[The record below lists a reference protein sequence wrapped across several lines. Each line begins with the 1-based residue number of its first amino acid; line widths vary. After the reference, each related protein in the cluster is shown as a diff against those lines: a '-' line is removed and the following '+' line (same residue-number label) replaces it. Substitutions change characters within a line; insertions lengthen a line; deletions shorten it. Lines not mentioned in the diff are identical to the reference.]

1 MDFEQSTKIEDKTGK
16 IPFFQGLRGMLLG
29 WFLLLALV
37 PMALVSTISYN
48 RARDALVESA
58 MEKIV
63 ITREINKNTVLTLFN
78 RWKLEILFVS
88 QMESL
93 KSDIVDMAAGFNF
106 IGADRLKSLYF
117 AKPDLES
124 ADDGSAYSAV
134 HQEEHRFFKSYTKTQ
149 QYEDV
154 LLMDRAGNVLYT
166 EEKAQ
171 YFGVSLLSEPYEE
184 TNLAHLYQNLKEAG
198 PGEVIVVDA
207 ALFENHVAMFMGTPV
222 FREDIC
228 LGYLVFKLPLKY
240 LSRRMGQRNGMDT
253 TGEVYLVGQDL
264 RMRSDAF
271 NDPVNRTI
279 KASLSG
285 TITQNG
291 IDSETVREGLAGKSG
306 VGVIT
311 DYRGQKVLSA
321 YAPMSVNGLQW
332 VILSEVDMAEAMAP
346 VAALARITA
355 GLAIGVALV
364 VFVFSLFASARI
376 TRPIRSL
383 TDWSRKVSKGD
394 LTLKD
399 IDAPKNEIGILNESF
414 RDAVKSLQSSR
425 FEEERRNWQ
434 KTGLSKLDDQ
444 MRGVQDP
451 DVLCRKIITFIS
463 EYLGARIG
471 VFYLNNGNGVFHL
484 KASYAYKIRK
494 SLSNEFKTGQA
505 LIGQAA
511 LEKQPILLTNV
522 PDDYIAIS
530 SGLGEKPPKNIFV
543 IPIILNEL
551 TLGVI
556 ELGSFKAFS
565 RDQQKFLEENAERIS
580 IALDAAFARQQLQ
593 KTLGMSQQ
601 QTKELKNQQEE
612 LRALNE
618 ELEEQTQAL
627 RLSEKK
633 FRIHQEELKAS
644 SEELMERNTYKQKN
658 KNARLYQTK
667 TL

>member
-1 MDFEQSTKIEDKTGK
+1 MDFKQSTGIEDKTDK
-16 IPFFQGLRGMLLG
+16 ILFFQGLRGMLLG
-29 WFLLLALV
+29 WFVLLALV
-37 PMALVSTISYN
+37 PMALVSAISYN
-48 RARDALVESA
+48 RAQDALIESA
-58 MEKIV
+58 KEKMV
-63 ITREINKNTVLTLFN
+63 TSREIRKDIVLTLFN
-78 RWKLEILFVS
+78 RWNSDILFVS
-88 QMESL
+88 EMEAL

-106 IGADRLKSLYF
+106 IGPDRLKSLYL
-117 AKPDLES
+117 AKPDLEA
-124 ADDGSAYSAV
+124 ADDGSAYSAL
-134 HQEEHRFFKSYTKTQ
+134 HQEEHRFFKRYTKIQ

-154 LLMDRAGNVLYT
+154 LLIDRAGNVVYT
-166 EEKAQ
+166 EQKALD
-171 YFGVSLLSEPYEE
+171 FAVSLVSGPYLE
-184 TNLAHLYQNLKEAG
+184 TNLAHLYNSLKTAG
-198 PGEVIVVDA
+198 PGEVLVVDA
-207 ALFENHVAMFMGTPV
+207 ALFEQDVAMFMGTPV
-222 FREDIC
+222 FRENVC
-228 LGYLVFKLPLKY
+228 LGYLVFQLPLKY
-240 LSRRMGQRNGMDT
+240 LSRRMGRREGMGRT
-253 TGEVYLVGQDL
+253 HEVYLVGQDM

-271 NDPVNRTI
+271 NDPVNRTV
-279 KASLSG
+279 KASLLG
-285 TITQNG
+285 TVEQNG
-291 IDSETVREGLAGKSG
+291 VDSEGVRKGLAGKSG
-306 VGVIT
+306 VCIIT

-321 YAPMSVNGLQW
+321 YSPMSFNGLQW
-332 VILSEVDMAEAMAP
+332 VILSEVDMYEAMAP
-346 VAALARITA
+346 VASLARITA

-414 RDAVKSLQSSR
+414 RDAVKSLQYARS
-425 FEEERRNWQ
+425 EEKRRNWQ
-434 KTGLSKLDDQ
+434 KTGLSTLDDL
-444 MRGVQDP
+444 MRGIQDP
-451 DVLCRKIITFIS
+451 DVLCRNIITFIG

-471 VFYLNNGNGVFHL
+471 AFYLNNGNGVFHL
-484 KASYAYKIRK
+484 KAGYAYKIRK
-494 SLSNEFKTGQA
+494 NLSNEFKTGES

-627 RLSEKK
+627 KLSEKK
-633 FRIHQEELKAS
+633 FRIHQEELKTS
-644 SEELMERNTYKQKN
+644 SDELMERNTYKQKN
-658 KNARLYQTK
+658 KNPGFYQTK
-667 TL
+667 TV